1 MVQGSRLKA
10 LVRDVSFARLDA
22 DVQKLVGGK
31 LLLVEHTVAEKLKS
45 PYVPLAEMG
54 AYLAESRGK
63 RLRPTLLLL
72 VSKTLGYEGDADVVY
87 AAVYEFI
94 HTATLIH
101 DDIVD
106 EALLR
111 RGRPSLNSRW
121 GPERAVLMGDYVF
134 ITAMHVAV
142 TLGWSGVQTV
152 VADAALGLIRG
163 ELIQSHR
170 KWDLTITPKE
180 NLEIIH
186 FKTAGLFAACA
197 RTPAFLVDAPREIH
211 EALWD
216 YGRFMGIAFQL
227 VDDCLDFRSDEGT
240 LGKPAGLDL
249 KEGKVTLPLILMM
262 ENGTPRDRAF
272 VEALVASR
280 RFDPEILREL
290 VDRVIESGMVDEA
303 EAVARDYAAKA
314 AKLCEMLPKGPARD
328 VLARLPEFVIRRRF

>member
-1 MVQGSRLKA
+1 MARGSKLLT
-10 LVRDVSFARLDA
+10 LVRDAGFARLDA
-22 DVQKLVGGK
+22 EVQRLAGEK
-31 LLLVEHTVAEKLKS
+31 LLRVERVVAEKLKS
-45 PYVPLAEMG
+45 PYVPLSEMG

-72 VSKTLGYEGDADVVY
+72 VSNALGYEGDADVVY

-94 HTATLIH
+94 HTATLVH

-111 RGRPSLNSRW
+111 RGRPSLSSRW
-121 GPERAVLMGDYVF
+121 GPEKAVLMGDYVF

-142 TLGWSGVQTV
+142 TLGWSGVQPI

-197 RTPAFLVDAPREIH
+197 RTPAFLMDAPKEVH
-211 EALWD
+211 DALWD
-216 YGRFMGIAFQL
+216 YGRFMGVAFQL
-227 VDDCLDFRSDEGT
+227 VDDCLDFRSDERT

-280 RFDPEILREL
+280 RFEPDILREL
-290 VDRVIESGMVDEA
+290 VDRVLESGMVDQA
-303 EAVARDYAAKA
+303 EAAAKDYAAEA
-314 AKLCEMLPKGPARD
+314 AGRLDVLPKGPARD
-328 VLARLPEFVIRRRF
+328 ILAQLPEYVIRRRY

>member
-1 MVQGSRLKA
+1 
-10 LVRDVSFARLDA
+10 
-22 DVQKLVGGK
+22 
-31 LLLVEHTVAEKLKS
+31 
-45 PYVPLAEMG
+45 MG

-72 VSKTLGYEGDADVVY
+72 VSNSLGYQGDADIVY
-87 AAVYEFI
+87 AAVFEFI

-121 GPERAVLMGDYVF
+121 GPEKAVLMGDYVF

-142 TLGWSGVQTV
+142 SLGWSGVQPV

-170 KWDLTITPKE
+170 KWDLTITAKE

-197 RTPAFLVDAPREIH
+197 RTPAFLAEAPKEIH

-227 VDDCLDFRSDEGT
+227 VDDCLDFRSDERT

-280 RFDPEILREL
+280 RFDPDILREL
-290 VDRVIESGMVDEA
+290 VDRVIESGMVDQA
-303 EAVARDYAAKA
+303 ESVARDYAAKA
-314 AKLCEMLPKGPARD
+314 AKLCDVLPEGPARD
-328 VLARLPEFVIRRRF
+328 VLAQLPEFVIRRRF